1 MQAVSVNN
9 IHDLLKK
16 YEPLLN
22 QSNALIQETLSS
34 TAPQVSDLAHSLKHS
49 RGKQLRPLLTYTLLQ
64 DSHQQAAL
72 AAACFESVHAASLIH
87 DDMIDK
93 CEVRRNLPTMNHLH
107 NDSVAVL
114 LGDLL
119 FTSVFTL
126 AAQMN
131 QAWFTIQV
139 SATIKELIEGEL
151 LQQAHKRNTQV
162 SLDQYYEIIRKK
174 TAALLHLCASASARL
189 AQWNENEINA
199 IGEFATCFGM
209 IFQVADDWADFTK
222 AGQKDNKDRGADIAN
237 GFITLPWIKLL
248 KYSSNPQREIVKEVI
263 ESGQRCG
270 LNHPQINAISKELN
284 LDKLVGEEIQKLAV
298 KARHQL
304 TLLPESAPKDELS
317 IYLEAALKTFST

>member
-1 MQAVSVNN
+1 MQAVSANN

-16 YEPLLN
+16 YESLLN
-22 QSNALIQETLSS
+22 QSNAFIQETLSS
-34 TAPQVSDLAHSLKHS
+34 SAPQVSDLAHSLKYS

-64 DSHQQAAL
+64 DSPQQAAL

-131 QAWFTIQV
+131 QSWFTIQV
-139 SATIKELIEGEL
+139 SSTIKELIEGEL

-162 SLDQYYEIIRKK
+162 SIDQYYEVIRKK

-189 AQWNENEINA
+189 AKWSDKEIDA
-199 IGEFATCFGM
+199 IGEFVTCFGM
-209 IFQVADDWADFTK
+209 IFQVADDWADFAK

-248 KYSSNPQREIVKEVI
+248 EHSSDTQQKIIKEVI

-270 LNHPQINAISKELN
+270 LNHPQIKAISAELN
-284 LDKLVGEEIQKLAV
+284 LTKLIDNEIQKLEN
-298 KARHQL
+298 KARQQL
-304 TLLPESAPKDELS
+304 AFIPDSAPKDELI
-317 IYLEAALKTFST
+317 IYLDAALKTFSI